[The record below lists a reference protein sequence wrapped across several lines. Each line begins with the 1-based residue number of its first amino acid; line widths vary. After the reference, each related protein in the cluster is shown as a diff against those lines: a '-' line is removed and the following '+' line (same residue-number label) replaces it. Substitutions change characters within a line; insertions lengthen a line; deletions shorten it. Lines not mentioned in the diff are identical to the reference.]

1 MLKYHL
7 LPKKKSGRMLQ
18 GLKPNAERDSTVK
31 EICCEP
37 KVIAFFVPTLSILK
51 EVSVSASLAEDVSGT
66 FP

>member
-1 MLKYHL
+1 
-7 LPKKKSGRMLQ
+7 MLQ
-18 GLKPNAERDSTVK
+18 GLKLNAERDSTVK

-37 KVIAFFVPTLSILK
+37 KVIACFVPTLSILK